1 MQEIRHEFLWKTV
14 ESWKGERIDSMTISY
29 GIVSS
34 REKEWESVH
43 EIAHAAD
50 IRMYEKKAMY
60 YSRNGVDRRGQP
72 AAYIALCKLYP
83 KGAENQSEQGQL
95 PDPELGTAED
105 GGRSTDE
112 SVILA
117 GASVC
122 G

>member
-1 MQEIRHEFLWKTV
+1 
-14 ESWKGERIDSMTISY
+14 
-29 GIVSS
+29 
-34 REKEWESVH
+34 
-43 EIAHAAD
+43 
-50 IRMYEKKAMY
+50 MYEKKAMY

-83 KGAENQSEQGQL
+83 KVLKINLNKDKL